1 MNSKKC
7 KINSWRTFLT
17 LFFWWLAEVPPTES
31 TLYPGVCPDN
41 TQGDY
46 RERYS
51 WLPYKSHCYLFVTDL
66 IEWADA
72 VSSCVRHGKWL
83 KQFWIHLISGVF
95 TSHHIYYSIFHVC
108 SKGGVLASIEDPDEQ
123 KFIESNLEIFKDSH
137 TSFWIG
143 LYKTH
148 RGTNTFRFQPT
159 PGLCTLIFCNQ
170 KKMQFINSFK
180 KKQMYFVL

>member
-1 MNSKKC
+1 MQCFWIFNTRNC
-7 KINSWRTFLT
+7 INYKWRTQKSAKSIRKERFSPC
-17 LFFWWLAEVPPTES
+17 FFWWLAEVAPTES
-31 TLYPGVCPDN
+31 TLYPGVCPDIS
-41 TQGDY
+41 QGEY

-95 TSHHIYYSIFHVC
+95 TSYHIYCFIFHVC
-108 SKGGVLASIEDPDEQ
+108 SKGGVLVSIEDPDEQ
-123 KFIESNLEIFKDSH
+123 QFIESNLEIFKDSH

-148 RGTNTFRFQPT
+148 RGTNTFDLLQP
-159 PGLCTLIFCNQ
+159 
-170 KKMQFINSFK
+170 
-180 KKQMYFVL
+180 KKQNAIH